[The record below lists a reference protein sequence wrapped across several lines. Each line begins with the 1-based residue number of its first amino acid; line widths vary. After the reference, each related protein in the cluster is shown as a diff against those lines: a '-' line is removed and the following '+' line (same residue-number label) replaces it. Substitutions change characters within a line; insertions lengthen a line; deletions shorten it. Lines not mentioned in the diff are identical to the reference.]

1 MTKHDTAP
9 QWGARDD
16 QRIGLE
22 KNVVGTAL
30 LNPQQY
36 AVLAEHVTPG
46 MLRHAPARLIWD
58 LLSERIP
65 EGLPTDYVALQL
77 AISET
82 DLKRIG
88 GPAALA
94 ELGNWNVADARWHA
108 EELRKL
114 HVREQLA
121 AKLRG
126 ALARVEQEGDIDG
139 ALSIVSQ
146 IDETAPGAGS
156 DNPTQQRLAQL
167 RAALV
172 DSEGLDTI
180 PDPVPLI
187 DGVLFLDSLAWLY
200 GKPGS
205 GKSFVALDW
214 AGCIANG
221 MPWQLREVSRGSVL
235 YLVAEGVSG
244 IRKRVRAWEEAFHA
258 PMKDVTFL
266 PVAVQLLHGTDRQ
279 ALLAL
284 VGEMKPALVVVDT
297 QARVTVGADENS
309 NGEMSKV
316 VDAADQIRQA
326 SGACV
331 LMVHHS
337 GKNGLDLRGAS
348 AFEGAATSIIKVGK
362 DKGQWVDVIS
372 DKQKDVEDFQPI
384 RLCMTPMG
392 SSIVLRAGTGEPAAT
407 ETTRSEEGVLATLRD
422 HFGTTSAT
430 GPQLMEVAEL
440 PKSTFYRALNGLVER
455 GAVRNLGS
463 ATRPRYALPETS
475 ASDESHSSP
484 TQSHGTGPKSLPV
497 PPPYGVGLGTTPG
510 TGQEKWFIYS
520 APVDAGACGDCGQ
533 HAALYRLPSKGTV
546 TGFCVACLPDRFR
559 RSNNLGKHYR
569 CARCGQPMTNNAQL
583 THPNCKE
590 PS

>member
-1 MTKHDTAP
+1 MMYDEA
-9 QWGARDD
+9 G
-16 QRIGLE
+16 
-22 KNVVGTAL
+22 
-30 LNPQQY
+30 
-36 AVLAEHVTPG
+36 
-46 MLRHAPARLIWD
+46 
-58 LLSERIP
+58 
-65 EGLPTDYVALQL
+65 
-77 AISET
+77 
-82 DLKRIG
+82 
-88 GPAALA
+88 
-94 ELGNWNVADARWHA
+94 
-108 EELRKL
+108 
-114 HVREQLA
+114 
-121 AKLRG
+121 
-126 ALARVEQEGDIDG
+126 
-139 ALSIVSQ
+139 VSQ
-146 IDETAPGAGS
+146 GERESFDPVGHLLGEGPGEPDVCPQHHQKMPCQHVHCRASGPGGSSTEEPPEEPTAS
-156 DNPTQQRLAQL
+156 ENPTQARLAQL

-172 DSEGLDTI
+172 DSDGLDSI

-187 DGVLFLDSLAWLY
+187 DGVLFRDSLAWLY

-221 MPWQLREVSRGSVL
+221 MPWQLREVSRGTVL

-244 IRKRVRAWEEAFHA
+244 IRKRVRAWEEAFRT

-284 VGEMKPALVVVDT
+284 VGELKPALVVVDT

-348 AFEGAATSIIKVGK
+348 AFEGAATSIIKVGRDK
-362 DKGQWVDVIS
+362 DQWVDVIS
-372 DKQKDVEDFQPI
+372 DKQKDVEDFPPI
-384 RLCMTPMG
+384 RLCMTPAG
-392 SSIVLRAGTGEPAAT
+392 SSIVLTGGTEEPSVAEAT
-407 ETTRSEEGVLATLRD
+407 KSEESVLAVLRD

-430 GPQLMEVAEL
+430 GPQLVEVSGLA
-440 PKSTFYRALNGLVER
+440 KSTFYRALNALVKR

-463 ATRPRYALPETS
+463 ATRPRYALPAVTG
-475 ASDESHSSP
+475 SDESHSSP
-484 TQSHGTGPKSLPV
+484 NQSHGTGPESLPV

-520 APVDAGACGDCGQ
+520 APKGPGHCGKCEKHGP
-533 HAALYRLPSKGTV
+533 LYRLPFKGTH
-546 TGFCVACLPDRFR
+546 TGFCTSCLTEKFLSPLSAEAHCAAC
-559 RSNNLGKHYR
+559 GE
-569 CARCGQPMTNNAQL
+569 PMPRTRPQEL
-583 THPNCKE
+583 THPECALE
-590 PS
+590 GSTP